1 MSDKDIEIFLKDLED
16 SEFGMSGLKYEE
28 KIDGKI
34 NLINYASK
42 IRNLKYLEKDLKLI
56 NIIEEN
62 KRVGISFHLS
72 SKGREVLRK
81 GNWIKYSKDKTTEKK
96 EIKKRKNMLF
106 YIGFF
111 IPLIATII
119 SLLAVI
125 DTRMARNETK
135 EQKERIIQLEK
146 SIKKDRKLLMRRI
159 DSFSLKYHKDIRIL
173 NEKIEKK
180 K

>member
-1 MSDKDIEIFLKDLED
+1 MTDKEIEIYLKDLED
-16 SEFGMSGLKYEE
+16 SEFGMRGLKYEE
-28 KIDGKI
+28 KIEGKI
-34 NLINYASK
+34 NRINYASK
-42 IRNLKYLEKDLKLI
+42 IRNLKYLEKDLRLI

-62 KRVGISFHLS
+62 KEVGVAFHLS
-72 SKGREVLRK
+72 SRGRKVLKK
-81 GNWIKYSKDKTTEKK
+81 GNWIKYSEYKTKEKQ
-96 EIKKRKNMLF
+96 ERKKRGNMLF
-106 YIGFF
+106 YAGVF

-135 EQKERIIQLEK
+135 EQKDRIIQLEK
-146 SIKKDRKLLMRRI
+146 SIKKGRKLLMRRI

-173 NEKIEKK
+173 NKKIEKK

>member
-1 MSDKDIEIFLKDLED
+1 MTDKDIEIFLKDLED
-16 SEFGMSGLKYEE
+16 SEFGMRGLKYEE
-28 KIDGKI
+28 KIEGRI
-34 NLINYASK
+34 NLINYTSK

-62 KRVGISFHLS
+62 ERVGISFYLS
-72 SKGREVLRK
+72 SKGRDVLRK
-81 GNWIKYSKDKTTEKK
+81 GNWIKYSRDKIKEKK
-96 EIKKRKNMLF
+96 ESKKRKNMLF
-106 YIGFF
+106 YIGVF
-111 IPLIATII
+111 IPLIATIV

-125 DTRMARNETK
+125 DTRMARGETT

-146 SIKKDRKLLMRRI
+146 SIKRDKILLMRKI
-159 DSFSLKYHKDIRIL
+159 DSFSLKYYKDIRIL

>member
-1 MSDKDIEIFLKDLED
+1 M
-16 SEFGMSGLKYEE
+16 
-28 KIDGKI
+28 
-34 NLINYASK
+34 
-42 IRNLKYLEKDLKLI
+42 
-56 NIIEEN
+56 
-62 KRVGISFHLS
+62 GITFYLS

-96 EIKKRKNMLF
+96 ERKKRKNMLF

-111 IPLIATII
+111 IPLIATTI

-146 SIKKDRKLLMRRI
+146 SIKKDRKLLMRSI
-159 DSFSLKYHKDIRIL
+159 DSFSLKYHKDTSIL

-180 K
+180 KINE